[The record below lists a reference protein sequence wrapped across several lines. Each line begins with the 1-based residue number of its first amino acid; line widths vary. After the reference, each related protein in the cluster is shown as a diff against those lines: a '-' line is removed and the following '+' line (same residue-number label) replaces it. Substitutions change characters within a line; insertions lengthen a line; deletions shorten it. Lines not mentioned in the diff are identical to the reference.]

1 MFHHMYV
8 VQRQVI
14 NHIMQNGGSDP
25 NGSGFIFH
33 FREFGDVMDCR
44 DSMSIA
50 VPAAFHFSIEVTNR
64 FNAPPEV
71 PVASVWIIIKTA
83 VLSTDYRED
92 QRFLPVWKP
101 SYYLSLSWTCAINVG
116 LHSLN
121 VSNHYT

>member
-1 MFHHMYV
+1 
-8 VQRQVI
+8 
-14 NHIMQNGGSDP
+14 MQNGGSDP

-71 PVASVWIIIKTA
+71 PMASVWIIIKTA

-92 QRFLPVWKP
+92 FKNSLEAFL
-101 SYYLSLSWTCAINVG
+101 LSVVKLDLCYKCWT
-116 LHSLN
+116 
-121 VSNHYT
+121 T